1 MPAQFTR
8 RQLAA
13 AVAGS
18 AALLGQTAPPPSP
31 PLPANPEEEIAAI
44 RTQLRANSELLAK
57 FDLPISTE
65 PAAHFK
71 A

>member
-13 AVAGS
+13 AVVGS
-18 AALLGQTAPPPSP
+18 AALLGQTPP

>member
-8 RQLAA
+8 RQLAV

-18 AALLGQTAPPPSP
+18 TAMLAQTTPP

>member
-18 AALLGQTAPPPSP
+18 TALLAQTTQPPAP
-31 PLPANPEEEIAAI
+31 PLPANPEDELAAI

>member
-1 MPAQFTR
+1 MPSQFTR

-18 AALLGQTAPPPSP
+18 AALLGQTAPPPP
-31 PLPANPEEEIAAI
+31 PLPANPEEEILAI

>member
-1 MPAQFTR
+1 MPVQFTR
-8 RQLAA
+8 RQLAV

-18 AALLGQTAPPPSP
+18 AALLGQTAQPPSP
-31 PLPANPEEEIAAI
+31 PLPASPEEEIAAI

-57 FDLPISTE
+57 FDLPIATE

>member
-8 RQLAA
+8 RQLAV

-18 AALLGQTAPPPSP
+18 ATLLAQTPP

>member
-1 MPAQFTR
+1 V
-8 RQLAA
+8 

-18 AALLGQTAPPPSP
+18 AALLGQTTPPSP
-31 PLPANPEEEIAAI
+31 PLPTNAEEEITAI

-57 FDLPISTE
+57 FDLPIATE

>member
-18 AALLGQTAPPPSP
+18 TALLGQTPPP
-31 PLPANPEEEIAAI
+31 PLPANPEEEILAI
-44 RTQLRANSELLAK
+44 RTQLRANSEVLAK
-57 FDLPISTE
+57 FDLPIATE